1 MKRLCY
7 FHVGKIE
14 HDCLVFVVVGRPVI
28 FGDPR
33 IEYNLTT
40 FLYFILHIQ
49 IKVVPLYRNAW

>member
-14 HDCLVFVVVGRPVI
+14 HDCLVFVAVGRPVI

-33 IEYNLTT
+33 IG
-40 FLYFILHIQ
+40 I
-49 IKVVPLYRNAW
+49 